1 MDRIQFLRCIG
12 AYGYSASRKVPK
24 DPKFN
29 LRFFLSHFIWLPQEA
44 LGEVGEGAEGPLS
57 WVHRVAVGHL
67 NLIVKV
73 KILQSKK
80 QKNKKEN
87 WESNYRGPLYFAE
100 GAVQYITN

>member
-1 MDRIQFLRCIG
+1 MDRIKFLRCIG

-24 DPKFN
+24 DPKYN

-44 LGEVGEGAEGPLS
+44 SGEAGEGAEGPLS

-80 QKNKKEN
+80 QTNKKEN
-87 WESNYRGPLYFAE
+87 WESNYFAE